1 MIKRTYNKGFKLKFY
16 LINEKEFNN
25 LLQNYY
31 IEMKGEIRK

>member
-16 LINEKEFNN
+16 LISEKEFNN

-31 IEMKGEIRK
+31 IEMKGGLIK